1 MTIQAIAELA
11 WRQIFPNPKDEVSI
25 TKEEFIE
32 TAKLEYATQVW
43 QFNRDEK
50 YLSGENNINPVLL
63 SDKTLPVKDKK
74 IDISS
79 LGALRSL
86 PNHTWI
92 QSLGE
97 TGCVE
102 CQYTIMDLNGYRLL
116 CDDDSRDPEKKPAIV
131 QGKSIFFPEGAHT
144 PEVFI
149 VYANTGSD
157 LNEETEV
164 DDAIGGRV
172 RRALVDIY
180 GRKSPEDKTNNS
192 NSNV

>member
-1 MTIQAIAELA
+1 LTIQAIAELA
-11 WRQIFPNPKDEVSI
+11 WRQIFPNPKDETSV

-32 TAKLEYATQVW
+32 TAKLEYASQVW
-43 QFNRDEK
+43 RFNREEK
-50 YLSGENNINPVLL
+50 LLSGENNINPVLL
-63 SDKTLPVKDKK
+63 SDKTLPVKEKR

-86 PNHTWI
+86 PNNTWI

-97 TGCVE
+97 IGCGE
-102 CQYTIMDLNGYRLL
+102 CQYDIMDLNKYRLL
-116 CDDDSRDPEKKPAIV
+116 CDDDSRNPEKKPAIV

-144 PEVFI
+144 AEVPI

-157 LNEETEV
+157 LDDETEV
-164 DDAIGGRV
+164 DDAIGGVV
-172 RRALVDIY
+172 RRALIDIY
-180 GRKSPEDKTNNS
+180 GKRMPEDKTNNS